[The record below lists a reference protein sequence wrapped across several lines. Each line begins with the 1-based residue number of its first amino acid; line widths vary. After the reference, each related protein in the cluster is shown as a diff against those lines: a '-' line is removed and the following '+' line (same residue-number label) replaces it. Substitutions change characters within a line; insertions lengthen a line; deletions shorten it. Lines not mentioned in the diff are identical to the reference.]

1 VGIVQHLA
9 ESPFREDD
17 PAARLAALRDKRE
30 GLLSELKRVEGEI
43 ARFRPWSWSR
53 FVFGLLLLPGLVAV
67 FLAARL

>member
-1 VGIVQHLA
+1 VEHLA

-17 PAARLAALRDKRE
+17 PAARLAALCDKRDA
-30 GLLSELKRVEGEI
+30 LRLELKRVEGEI

-67 FLAARL
+67 VLAARL